1 MKKIPILIALAMS
14 AMTVMAK
21 ETALRIMLNNGSQ
34 EFYSLQ
40 DKPVVT
46 FTDDNLC
53 ITSGT
58 VSSSYP
64 RGDIQSINF
73 IDKTTKLSAPS
84 VAGTVRDLYD
94 GETFSCPGHDIM
106 VYNLGGINIAS
117 GHDSVALGHL
127 NRGIYIVKANHQ
139 TLKIVKK

>member
-73 IDKTTKLSAPS
+73 IDKTTSLSAPA
-84 VAGTVRDLYD
+84 VAGTVRYLYD
-94 GETFSCPGHDIM
+94 GETFSCPGHDIT
-106 VYNLGGINIAS
+106 VYNLGGIHISS

-127 NRGIYIVKANHQ
+127 SRGIYIVKVNHQ